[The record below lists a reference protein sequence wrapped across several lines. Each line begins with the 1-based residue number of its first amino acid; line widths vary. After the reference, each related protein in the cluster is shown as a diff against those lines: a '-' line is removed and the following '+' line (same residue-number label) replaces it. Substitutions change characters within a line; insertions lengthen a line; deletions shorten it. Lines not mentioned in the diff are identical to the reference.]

1 MLISKLAAF
10 SLVLTTAIVQSQS
23 LRGKKI
29 NLHKG
34 VLDRNTNVNRHLVT
48 HDDGA
53 TDDFHY
59 LPVVG
64 GAQDDGNSNEGPL
77 NPPDD
82 GATDDFH
89 YLPVVGGTHD
99 DGNSNEGPLNPP
111 DDGATDDF
119 HLDGTPGP
127 FNLLNPPYYP
137 ETDPTPSPSTDDNT
151 NVGQDDD
158 ISDEPMYF
166 AW

>member
-53 TDDFHY
+53 TDDFY
-59 LPVVG
+59 
-64 GAQDDGNSNEGPL
+64 
-77 NPPDD
+77 
-82 GATDDFH
+82 